1 MSNKFLNLKS
11 RYKNGNLKNGMKYIY
26 VKNSHINS
34 VSINIYIRVGSKN
47 EKNRKGFSSFFRT
60 YVI

>member
-1 MSNKFLNLKS
+1 
-11 RYKNGNLKNGMKYIY
+11 MKYIY

-47 EKNRKGFSSFFRT
+47 EKKNRRGFGSFFRT